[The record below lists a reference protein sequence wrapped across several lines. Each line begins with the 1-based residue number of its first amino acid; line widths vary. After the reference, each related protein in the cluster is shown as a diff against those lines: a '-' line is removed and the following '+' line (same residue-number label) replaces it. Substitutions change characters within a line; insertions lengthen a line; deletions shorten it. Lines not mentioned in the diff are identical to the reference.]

1 MNVKAASI
9 SFVTAAAT
17 ATLLLAAGG
26 PEAAAQSATDPV
38 NCAVDRLG
46 TVQQTTAADCH
57 GRIVSDEE
65 AEDFRQQRRTYIQRV
80 LSRKTEIPIAG
91 KRLTGIGS
99 GFFVDAD
106 GSVVTNGHVIE
117 NCSTVTVTPAFGEM
131 KLARDIVRDPG
142 ADIALLR
149 THAAAPGVA
158 PLVADKV
165 RAVVGP
171 AYVVGYPEMGMAT
184 IEPILTNVE
193 VLYRESN
200 TPYGPAMV
208 VSGNVRRG
216 NSGGP
221 LLDEGGDVIGLVVAK
236 IDSVTHFKVTGRV
249 VREIGLVLPGDV
261 LGRFLLS
268 QNVKILEARQD
279 TPQPNDRILEQ
290 ARGYIARIGCW
301 N

>member
-9 SFVTAAAT
+9 SLAT
-17 ATLLLAAGG
+17 AVTSAVLLLAAGG
-26 PEAAAQSATDPV
+26 PEAAAQPPTAPV

-65 AEDFRQQRRTYIQRV
+65 AEDFREQRRTYIQRV

-99 GFFVDAD
+99 GFFVAAD
-106 GSVVTNGHVIE
+106 GSVVTNGHVVE

-131 KLARDIVRDPG
+131 KLARDIVRDPD

-158 PLVADKV
+158 PLVPDQV

-184 IEPILTNVE
+184 IEPILTTVD
-193 VLYRESN
+193 VLYRQGN
-200 TPYGPAMV
+200 TPYGPAIV
-208 VSGNVRRG
+208 VSGDVRRG

-236 IDSVTHFKVTGRV
+236 IDSVAHYKVTGRV

-261 LGRFLLS
+261 LSRFLLS
-268 QNVKILEARQD
+268 QNVKIEAGRQEA
-279 TPQPNDRILEQ
+279 PQPNDRILEQ